1 MSQVL
6 VADKRYQGQ
15 YVAFDP
21 QKGKEVV
28 AFGGDVGDV
37 INQAREKGVGEPA
50 IVFVPKDDTAYIY

>member
-15 YVAFDP
+15 YVAFDS

-28 AFGGDVGDV
+28 AFGGQLFFLWLLGLAVSFFAAV
-37 INQAREKGVGEPA
+37 
-50 IVFVPKDDTAYIY
+50 